1 MQICLC
7 PRRQWSLRHVALQ
20 YLVRHR
26 THFGASGAIA
36 AANYASSLKDL
47 HSYEEVKSL
56 LRRVMPAARRAFGET
71 HELMLKMR
79 LGYAMAL
86 YRDPSATLGDLREA
100 VTTLEDTER
109 TARRVLGGA
118 HPVTVDVECELR
130 KARAARGDAIAGEFL
145 SSDT

>member
-1 MQICLC
+1 
-7 PRRQWSLRHVALQ
+7 
-20 YLVRHR
+20 
-26 THFGASGAIA
+26 
-36 AANYASSLKDL
+36 
-47 HSYEEVKSL
+47 
-56 LRRVMPAARRAFGET
+56 
-71 HELMLKMR
+71 MR